1 MLNKARLHL
10 QEVDKIQKI
19 MAESGQK
26 AEVKRIESIRTP
38 LTALIDKLKPN
49 EDEADYFRS
58 VKAEDED
65 LSVSLG
71 IYLIIYNQFL
81 IIPEGNTRW

>member
-10 QEVDKIQKI
+10 QEVNKRYK
-19 MAESGQK
+19 MMEESGNK
-26 AEVKRIESIRTP
+26 AEVRRLESIRTP

-58 VKAEDED
+58 VKAEEDD
-65 LSVSLG
+65 LSVGLDLHGFFNVSF
-71 IYLIIYNQFL
+71 NA
-81 IIPEGNTRW
+81 

>member
-10 QEVDKIQKI
+10 QEVDKRYKK
-19 MAESGQK
+19 MEESGNK
-26 AEVKRIESIRTP
+26 AEVKRLESIRTP

-58 VKAEDED
+58 VKAEED
-65 LSVSLG
+65 YLSVCLE
-71 IYLIIYNQFL
+71 ILHIL
-81 IIPEGNTRW
+81 